1 MSISERS
8 IDRMASS
15 LSEDFNVFIAEFYD
29 EQLSEVFADAANLFI
44 QAELGDVDGDFAAA
58 LALRLIQTQYVNFE
72 PDARNVSF

>member
-15 LSEDFNVFIAEFYD
+15 LSEDFNVFIAEFYH

-44 QAELGDVDGDFAAA
+44 QAELGDVDGDLAAA
-58 LALRLIQTQYVNFE
+58 LALRLIQTQYINFE
-72 PDARNVSF
+72 PDAHNVSF